1 MLGVGTSEE
10 EVGISEHW
18 PGLGGTGVLLQR
30 LIIVMRWSWEHRKS
44 GGEDSLTDGKNK
56 TKNKKQQ
63 QQQQQQHGD
72 TETLPAQT
80 RSRRPLSRLPL
91 SLWLVWLAGVRRQG
105 GGDGVWSCDGR
116 HRALPEDRELDG
128 RPGAERG
135 QVDGQMD
142 GECPA
147 RDERT

>member
-1 MLGVGTSEE
+1 
-10 EVGISEHW
+10 
-18 PGLGGTGVLLQR
+18 
-30 LIIVMRWSWEHRKS
+30 MRWSWEHKKS

-63 QQQQQQHGD
+63 QQQQHED

-80 RSRRPLSRLPL
+80 RSRRPFSRLPL

>member
-1 MLGVGTSEE
+1 M
-10 EVGISEHW
+10 
-18 PGLGGTGVLLQR
+18 
-30 LIIVMRWSWEHRKS
+30 
-44 GGEDSLTDGKNK
+44 TDGKNK
-56 TKNKKQQ
+56 TKNKNNNSSSN
-63 QQQQQQHGD
+63 
-72 TETLPAQT
+72 TETRRHCLLRHGVGVHSPACH
-80 RSRRPLSRLPL
+80 